1 MRDPYQVL
9 GVSQDASE
17 EEIKKAYRKL
27 SRMYHPDANINNP
40 NKAQAEEK
48 FKEIQQAYQQI
59 MKQREQGSSPYGNQ
73 GYGYG
78 NNGYGNGGNAQNG
91 YGGYSDFGGFDDFF
105 GVFGFGGFSSAGGYG
120 QNGDGRSNAGA
131 DDEES
136 VYFRA
141 ALNYISSGHYKEALN
156 VLNNIRSTARSGII
170 TAPAN
175 RDLEMRR
182 RWNRRK
188 RRRRWNRRA
197 EYAGSGSGW
206 SPAAVG
212 MPDDRQYGGMPVSS
226 GSSLLEAV
234 SGKPDLQ
241 PLLWRWDYAAAVY
254 RQDIIEKGDTLCR
267 QL

>member
-78 NNGYGNGGNAQNG
+78 NNGY
-91 YGGYSDFGGFDDFF
+91 
-105 GVFGFGGFSSAGGYG
+105 SAGGYG
-120 QNGDGRSNAGA
+120 QNGYGRSNAGA

-156 VLNNIRSTARSGII
+156 VLNNIPQHSAQWYYYSSI
-170 TAPAN
+170 AN
-175 RDLEMRR
+175 QGLGNNAAALEQAKKATEMEPQ
-182 RWNRRK
+182 N
-188 RRRRWNRRA
+188 A
-197 EYAGSGSGW
+197 EYAGWRQRMESGGSWYTG
-206 SPAAVG
+206 
-212 MPDDRQYGGMPVSS
+212 RQTQYGGMPVSS
-226 GSSLLEAV
+226 GS
-234 SGKPDLQ
+234 GFCWK
-241 PLLWRWDYAAAVY
+241 
-254 RQDIIEKGDTLCR
+254 LC
-267 QL
+267 LANLICNLCCGGGGLCCGGMPAGYHL